1 MPGLCLLLTSDLSCC
16 PRYLRHIL
24 CELCVLCGLNFGFG
38 AKLKLTDTL
47 QFASGS
53 LRGSPTRTLLMMLAM
68 SIGVAAVVVLT
79 ALGEGARRYVVD
91 QFSSLGTNLVIVL
104 PGRTETAGIGPGL
117 MSGQTPRD
125 ITLDDAQALL
135 RSRAIKRIAPLTVGS
150 ATLSRGALNREVVV
164 AGSTADLLEVRHMSI
179 GIGKFLPA
187 GDIHESASVCVLG
200 SQMKRELFGNE
211 QAVGQWVRL
220 GDRRFRV
227 IGVLA
232 SQGESMGM
240 RTDELVIVPVAS
252 AHQLFNTSGLFRILI
267 EAKNR
272 DVIEQAKHDAEE
284 IMVQRHS
291 GERDVTVITQDAVL
305 ATFDRILTTL
315 TMAVGGIAAI
325 SLAVAGVLIMNVML
339 IAVAQRV
346 KEIGLLKALGAPG
359 KQIRLLFFAEAALL
373 SIIGSVAGLVLG
385 YAGSMII
392 GQIYP
397 SLPVS
402 PPWWAVL
409 AACATA
415 LGTGILFSVWP
426 ARRAAK
432 LDPVA
437 ALAGR

>member
-1 MPGLCLLLTSDLSCC
+1 M
-16 PRYLRHIL
+16 
-24 CELCVLCGLNFGFG
+24 
-38 AKLKLTDTL
+38 KLADTL
-47 QFASGS
+47 YFASGS

-79 ALGEGARRYVVD
+79 ALGEGARRYVIN

-104 PGRTETAGIGPGL
+104 PGRTETAGVGAG
-117 MSGQTPRD
+117 MMTGQTPRD
-125 ITLDDAQALL
+125 ITLDDAEALL
-135 RSRAIKRIAPLTVGS
+135 RSTAIKRIAPLTVGS
-150 ATLSRGALNREVVV
+150 ATLSLDALNREVVV
-164 AGSTADLLEVRHMSI
+164 LGSTASLLEVRHMEM
-179 GIGKFLPA
+179 GMGRFLPE

-200 SQMKRELFGNE
+200 IKIKQELFGNN

-227 IGVLA
+227 IGIMA
-232 SQGESMGM
+232 SQGESMGLN
-240 RTDELVIVPVAS
+240 TDEVVIVPVAS
-252 AHQLFNTSGLFRILI
+252 AHQLFNTAGLFRVLI

-272 DVIEQAKHDAEE
+272 DVIEQAKREAEE
-284 IMVQRHS
+284 ILFQRHN
-291 GERDVTVITQDAVL
+291 EKDVTVITQDAVL
-305 ATFDRILTTL
+305 ATFDRILTAL

-359 KQIRLLFFAEAALL
+359 RQIRNLFFAEAVLL
-373 SIIGSVAGLVLG
+373 SGIGSLAGLALG

-409 AACATA
+409 AACGTA

-426 ARRAAK
+426 ARRAAR
-432 LDPVA
+432 LDPVT
-437 ALAGR
+437 ALSGR

>member
-1 MPGLCLLLTSDLSCC
+1 M
-16 PRYLRHIL
+16 
-24 CELCVLCGLNFGFG
+24 
-38 AKLKLTDTL
+38 KLTDTVH
-47 QFASGS
+47 FASGS
-53 LRGSPTRTLLMMLAM
+53 LRGSPTRTLLMILAM

-79 ALGEGARRYVVD
+79 ALGEGARRYVVN

-104 PGRTETAGIGPGL
+104 PGRTETAGMGPGL

-125 ITLDDAQALL
+125 ITLDDAEALL
-135 RSRAIKRIAPLTVGS
+135 RSTAIKRIAPLAIGS
-150 ATLSRGALNREVVV
+150 ATLSLDALNRDVVV
-164 AGSTADLLEVRHMSI
+164 LGSNSSLLDIRHMSI
-179 GIGKFLPA
+179 GIGRFLPA
-187 GDIHESASVCVLG
+187 GDMHESSSVCVLG
-200 SQMKRELFGNE
+200 NQMKRELFGNE

-240 RTDELVIVPVAS
+240 RTDELVIIPVAS
-252 AHQLFNTSGLFRILI
+252 AHQLFNTSGLVRVLI
-267 EAKNR
+267 EAKSR
-272 DVIEQAKHDAEE
+272 DYIAQAVRDAER
-284 IMVQRHS
+284 IMIERHG
-291 GERDVTVITQDAVL
+291 GERDVTVITQDAL
-305 ATFDRILTTL
+305 LQTFDRILTAL

-359 KQIRLLFFAEAALL
+359 RQIRNLFFAEAVLL
-373 SIIGSVAGLVLG
+373 SGIGSLAGLVLG

-409 AACATA
+409 AACGTA
-415 LGTGILFSVWP
+415 LSTGILFSVWP
-426 ARRAAK
+426 ARRAAR

-437 ALAGR
+437 ALSGR

>member
-1 MPGLCLLLTSDLSCC
+1 MK
-16 PRYLRHIL
+16 
-24 CELCVLCGLNFGFG
+24 F
-38 AKLKLTDTL
+38 TDTL

-79 ALGEGARRYVVD
+79 ALGEGARRYVID
-91 QFSSLGTNLVIVL
+91 QFASLGTNLVIVL
-104 PGRTETAGIGPGL
+104 PGRTETAGVGPGL

-164 AGSTADLLEVRHMSI
+164 AGSSADMLEIRHMSM
-179 GIGKFLPA
+179 GVGRFLPA
-187 GDIHESASVCVLG
+187 GDIHDSTSVCVLG
-200 SQMKRELFGNE
+200 NQMKRELFDNE

-232 SQGESMGM
+232 PQGESMGM
-240 RTDELVIVPVAS
+240 RTDELVIIPVAS
-252 AHQLFNTSGLFRILI
+252 SHQLFNTSGLFRILI
-267 EAKNR
+267 EARSR
-272 DVIEQAKHDAEE
+272 DSIEQATKDAEAILVE
-284 IMVQRHS
+284 RHG

-305 ATFDRILTTL
+305 QTFDRILGAL

-359 KQIRLLFFAEAALL
+359 RQIRHLFFAEAVLL
-373 SIIGSVAGLVLG
+373 SGIGSVLGLVLG
-385 YAGSMII
+385 YAGSAII

-409 AACATA
+409 AATTTA

>member
-1 MPGLCLLLTSDLSCC
+1 
-16 PRYLRHIL
+16 
-24 CELCVLCGLNFGFG
+24 V
-38 AKLKLTDTL
+38 KLADTI

-104 PGRTETAGIGPGL
+104 PGRTETAGVGPGL

-125 ITLDDAQALL
+125 ITLDDAQAFL

-150 ATLSRGALNREVVV
+150 ATISRGALNREVVV
-164 AGSTADLLEVRHMSI
+164 AGSSADMLGIRHMSM
-179 GIGKFLPA
+179 GVGRFLPA
-187 GDIHESASVCVLG
+187 GDLHDSASVCVLG
-200 SQMKRELFGNE
+200 NAIRRELFGNE
-211 QAVGQWVRL
+211 SAVGQSVRI

-240 RTDELVIVPVAS
+240 RTDDLVIIPVAT
-252 AHQLFNTSGLFRILI
+252 AHQLFNTTSLFRVLI

-272 DVIEQAKHDAEE
+272 DYIEQAKRDAEE

-291 GERDVTVITQDAVL
+291 GERDVTVITQDAIL
-305 ATFDRILTTL
+305 QTFDRILTAL

-339 IAVAQRV
+339 IAVAQRI

-359 KQIRLLFFAEAALL
+359 KQIRHLFFAEAVLL
-373 SIIGSVAGLVLG
+373 SGIGSVAGLALG
-385 YAGSMII
+385 YAGSFII
-392 GQIYP
+392 GQVYP
-397 SLPVS
+397 MLPVS

-409 AACATA
+409 AATITA
-415 LGTGILFSVWP
+415 LGTGVLFSVWP
-426 ARRAAK
+426 ARRAAR

-437 ALAGR
+437 ALAGK

>member
-1 MPGLCLLLTSDLSCC
+1 M
-16 PRYLRHIL
+16 
-24 CELCVLCGLNFGFG
+24 
-38 AKLKLTDTL
+38 KLADTL
-47 QFASGS
+47 LFASGS

-79 ALGEGARRYVVD
+79 ALGEGARLYVIN
-91 QFSSLGTNLVIVL
+91 QFASLGTNLVIML

-135 RSRAIKRIAPLTVGS
+135 QSRAVKRIAPLTIGS
-150 ATLSRGALNREVVV
+150 SNISRDALNREVVV
-164 AGSTADLLEVRHMSI
+164 LGSTSDLLEVRHMVM
-179 GIGKFLPA
+179 GVGKFLPA
-187 GDIHESASVCVLG
+187 GDIHESSSVCVLG
-200 SQMKRELFGNE
+200 RKLKQELFGNV

-227 IGVLA
+227 IGVMS
-232 SQGESMGM
+232 SQGESMGFN
-240 RTDELVIVPVAS
+240 TDEIVIVPAAS
-252 AHQLFNTSGLFRILI
+252 AHQLFNTSGLFRVLI

-272 DVIEQAKHDAEE
+272 DYIEQAKKDAEE

-291 GERDVTVITQDAVL
+291 GEKDVTVITQDAVV

-359 KQIRLLFFAEAALL
+359 KQIRALFFAEAALL
-373 SIIGSVAGLVLG
+373 SSVGSAAGLVLG
-385 YAGSMII
+385 YEGSMII

-397 SLPVS
+397 SLPIN

-409 AACATA
+409 AACGTA

-426 ARRAAK
+426 ARRAAR